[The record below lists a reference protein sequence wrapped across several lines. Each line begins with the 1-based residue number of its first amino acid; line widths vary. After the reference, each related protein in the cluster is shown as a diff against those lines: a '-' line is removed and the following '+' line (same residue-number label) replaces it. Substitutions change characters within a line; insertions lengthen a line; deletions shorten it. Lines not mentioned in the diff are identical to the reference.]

1 MGAFEDLLA
10 HVRGRPTELMKMKER
25 GVKIVGYSP
34 GGYVPEELI
43 YACGAIP
50 VALLRGGDHEA
61 VIAAGPYLAR
71 FLDTFCR
78 AQIGYRML
86 GEEPLY
92 QMVDL
97 VVVPVPDNHTR
108 AIAESW
114 EIWTDVD
121 VFKFGIA
128 SYKTKHGFEY
138 YLDGIHRLRDKLEN
152 VTDIR
157 LSEQKLREEINLF
170 NRVRGLLHEISLMR
184 KAERPPLSGK
194 DFVLLN
200 HASFFAD
207 RFTLVEALES
217 ITQELRRKE
226 ETPTLKG
233 VRLMLVGS
241 TLAVGDYKVI
251 DLLEEAGATIV
262 FEEFAEGMR
271 QYSQK
276 VDVGTDGDLMEAL
289 AQGYFMKRLPSAYA
303 KPATKERFDF
313 YLGQA
318 KEFAVDGIVW
328 YSLMY
333 RDIYDLE
340 GFLFEQVAKEKNIPV
355 LKIHSDY
362 DVNEK
367 GSLLTRVETFVEMIK
382 EDR

>member
-1 MGAFEDLLA
+1 MGAFENLLA
-10 HVRGRPTELMKMKER
+10 HVRERPTELMKMKER
-25 GVKIVGYSP
+25 GVKIVGCSP
-34 GGYVPEELI
+34 AGYVPEELI
-43 YACGAIP
+43 HACGAMP

-61 VIAAGPYLAR
+61 VIASGAYLAR

-86 GEEPLY
+86 GEEPFY

-97 VVVPVPDNHTR
+97 VVVPVADNHTR

-114 EIWTDVD
+114 EMWTDVEL
-121 VFKFGIA
+121 FKLGVPA
-128 SYKTKHGFEY
+128 NKTKHGLEY
-138 YLDGIHRLRDKLEN
+138 YLDAISRLKDKLEAL
-152 VTDIR
+152 TGIK
-157 LSEQKLREEINLF
+157 LSEQRLKDEIELF
-170 NRVRGLLHEISLMR
+170 NRIRSLLHEISLMR

-217 ITQELRRKE
+217 ISQELRRKE
-226 ETPTLKG
+226 ETPSLEG
-233 VRLMLVGS
+233 PRVMLVGS
-241 TLAVGDYKVI
+241 TLAVGDYKVV

-271 QYSQK
+271 HYSQK
-276 VDVGTDGDLMEAL
+276 VDIDGDLMEAL
-289 AQGYFMKRLPSAYA
+289 SQRYFMKRFPSAYA
-303 KPATKERFDF
+303 KPATRERFDF
-313 YLGQA
+313 YLKQA
-318 KEFAVDGIVW
+318 KEFNVDGIVW

-333 RDIYDLE
+333 RDIYDME
-340 GFLFEQVAKEKNIPV
+340 GFLFEQAAREKDMPV

-362 DVNEK
+362 DANEIE
-367 GSLLTRVETFVEMIK
+367 SLRTRVETFVEMIRRT
-382 EDR
+382 DR